1 MRNGMWLLLFY
12 EANGRRAPLPPLTSG
27 SLDEDDD
34 LFVLHPLPFPKNQNA
49 PPLTRRRRR
58 STIKPA
64 YARGKQAWNRSG
76 GISFIPAAMWMK
88 M

>member
-1 MRNGMWLLLFY
+1 MRNGMWLLLFS
-12 EANGRRAPLPPLTSG
+12 EANGRGAPLPLASV
-27 SLDEDDD
+27 SLDEGDD
-34 LFVLHPLPFPKNQNA
+34 LLVLHPFPFLKNQNA